1 MKNRNTAKLSRRLL
15 ESMPS
20 ASRAPNQVNTTA
32 PAAPAAATRLSIRTC
47 WLYLRTAIMMV
58 GSTMISAVPC
68 ASCCGMSISST
79 SAGIAISPPP
89 MPSTPPMKPMRPPA
103 ARHSPMTNR
112 FTSDPQRNL
121 SSAASSRSTAQIS
134 RPSMGWRGALALG
147 IRATL
152 KPSLAA
158 SRKRLSARRGP
169 DFAGQADFAERDQS
183 AR

>member
-1 MKNRNTAKLSRRLL
+1 
-15 ESMPS
+15 MPS

-103 ARHSPMTNR
+103 ARHSR
-112 FTSDPQRNL
+112 
-121 SSAASSRSTAQIS
+121 
-134 RPSMGWRGALALG
+134 
-147 IRATL
+147 
-152 KPSLAA
+152 
-158 SRKRLSARRGP
+158 
-169 DFAGQADFAERDQS
+169 
-183 AR
+183 